1 MKTKLI
7 SKLSCLFKKLDSGQS
22 PKNEEVSILS
32 VNIICAVFS
41 PLSTCDDLVMQALV
55 WLCMVW
61 FDVLYV
67 NLR

>member
-7 SKLSCLFKKLDSGQS
+7 FKMSCLFKKLDSGQS
-22 PKNEEVSILS
+22 PKKEEMSVLS
-32 VNIICAVFS
+32 GNIICAVFS
-41 PLSTCDDLVMQALV
+41 PLSTRDDLVMQALV